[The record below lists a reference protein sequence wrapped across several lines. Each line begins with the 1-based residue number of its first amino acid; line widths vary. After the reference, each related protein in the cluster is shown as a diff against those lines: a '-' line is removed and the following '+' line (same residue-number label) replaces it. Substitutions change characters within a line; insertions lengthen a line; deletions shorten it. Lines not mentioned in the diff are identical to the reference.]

1 MIETTTPT
9 MEGMPSVEYDGLV
22 VRQISGG
29 SSHG

>member
-22 VRQISGG
+22 VRQSSGR